1 MTAVLNKDNIRKFL
15 KELVIDEPLFISE
28 LISEID
34 ADLKNSKKQRL
45 ADIVKEDFKEYDEV
59 FRALA

>member
-1 MTAVLNKDNIRKFL
+1 MTAVINKDSIRKLL
-15 KELVIDEPLFISE
+15 KDLVIEEPAFVSE

-34 ADLKNSKKQRL
+34 ADLKSSKKKRL
-45 ADIVKEDFKEYDEV
+45 AEIVKEDFEEYGEV